1 MISMVPSNL
10 SRSMSLWHA
19 KMFVKYLIC
28 IVSCQK
34 YGNSRLRRV
43 CFVDLILFEDE
54 AMRTQFWKDSN
65 ACMFNIMVLFILV
78 RFVSYTFLCAGI
90 IYVTF
95 VKKTLFLLRMG
106 KSEFQSPYPSQ
117 HMASFPWPQ
126 PPLDSNFYPSVCA
139 GVWNSR
145 GHSVWWVSV
154 CLHSPDSIEHFKI
167 IPGCSP
173 PV

>member
-1 MISMVPSNL
+1 M
-10 SRSMSLWHA
+10 
-19 KMFVKYLIC
+19 
-28 IVSCQK
+28 SCQK

-65 ACMFNIMVLFILV
+65 VCMFNIMVLFILV

-117 HMASFPWPQ
+117 HMAPFPWPQ

-145 GHSVWWVSV
+145 GHSFWYVSDCNRWIAKLTEFVSV
-154 CLHSPDSIEHFKI
+154 LCYHVICLLVRCREFLLFYFLPKKDGTPFQK
-167 IPGCSP
+167 PRF
-173 PV
+173 